1 MKNRYIGNWDAEE
14 ELLKIQ
20 SYEIKLQHENVTFG
34 IISSTG
40 KKPIV
45 CEDHICSNR
54 NDLHSIRLSKVK
66 FSALLW
72 AKQPS
77 YKGAD
82 PYIIW

>member
-40 KKPIV
+40 
-45 CEDHICSNR
+45 
-54 NDLHSIRLSKVK
+54 
-66 FSALLW
+66 
-72 AKQPS
+72 
-77 YKGAD
+77 
-82 PYIIW
+82 